1 MSSDIAFRVQV
12 SKNIGIGHIKRL
24 ILLKHKLKINPI
36 WIISGNKEIIE
47 KVFKNKNKFY
57 FIKRFSQELKLIQI
71 IKKKGIKKVV
81 FDIANN
87 SNIKIDQN
95 IKIINLYKDNHLKTI
110 SFDNPRQKLVSDI
123 SIIPYDYNLG
133 IKKNKKTKIFIG
145 SKYFFNRKNFIENNV
160 PIKINKI
167 LITIGGSD
175 YRNIGL
181 KLLKLFK
188 YSNFKIRLLVGLN
201 NKFEF
206 NNQNHKIIKMEDNID
221 KHLKWCDI
229 IICGEGITKYE
240 AVYQN
245 KPVIIIHQF
254 DVRSHLIKQFLSQK
268 TCLSLGLYS
277 NKIEKSYKESINRYI
292 YDKEIQSKH
301 NKAQKKI
308 LNDPLII
315 KKQKILLREII
326 KL

>member
-12 SKNIGIGHIKRL
+12 SKNIGVGHIKRL

-47 KVFKNKNKFY
+47 KVFKNKKKFF

-87 SNIKIDQN
+87 SNIKTDQN

-145 SKYFFNRKNFIENNV
+145 SKYFF
-160 PIKINKI
+160 
-167 LITIGGSD
+167 
-175 YRNIGL
+175 
-181 KLLKLFK
+181 
-188 YSNFKIRLLVGLN
+188 
-201 NKFEF
+201 
-206 NNQNHKIIKMEDNID
+206 
-221 KHLKWCDI
+221 
-229 IICGEGITKYE
+229 
-240 AVYQN
+240 
-245 KPVIIIHQF
+245 
-254 DVRSHLIKQFLSQK
+254 
-268 TCLSLGLYS
+268 
-277 NKIEKSYKESINRYI
+277 
-292 YDKEIQSKH
+292 
-301 NKAQKKI
+301 
-308 LNDPLII
+308 
-315 KKQKILLREII
+315 
-326 KL
+326 

>member
-47 KVFKNKNKFY
+47 KVFKNKKKFY

-95 IKIINLYKDNHLKTI
+95 IKLINLYKDNHLKTI

-245 KPVIIIHQF
+245 KPVIMIHQF

-268 TCLSLGLYS
+268 TCLSLGLYN

-301 NKAQKKI
+301 IKAQKKI
-308 LNDPLII
+308 FNDPLII